1 VPDTVSYQMQLNSL
15 HNFTTYFSM
24 IRFII
29 IIIIIIIIRSTI
41 QVVSSASFLI
51 KILCKPNV

>member
-1 VPDTVSYQMQLNSL
+1 MPDTVSYQMQLNSL

-29 IIIIIIIIRSTI
+29 IIIIIIIRSTI